1 MSNFVLDSAGSDS
14 TKENYSKVVLKKEMI
29 MSVAEQET
37 RDISSMSLV
46 KKRISE
52 MSQGRSPGHHGPT
65 VCTTK
70 IPSLGNRPL
79 ERPHPPQHI
88 FYAPKPY
95 YNATS
100 QHKMARLEECVSNE
114 PNEPP
119 TPEVPP
125 RRSSQSHGASPKPKL
140 PPKPR
145 NLAMKGAQE
154 SGASGTVNDGRHCA
168 DSVLAR
174 PAEIRDEDQPWPL
187 PKRFQSKSISY
198 PYVTSLQSMDKADL
212 LERRRSCSEFQDLIQ
227 KKGEIRDR
235 ILSKIQLLRD
245 ERDLIVEE
253 KRNNDQM
260 GQAILDE
267 LESVANSTEVDR
279 VYKFLQEVEQI
290 TKLRVGLQIRLSR
303 AQKLLQRRDITPK
316 EKEALE
322 FKIARLT
329 EQIREADDL
338 QGHTNRRRSAIEA
351 ILQKYNFQNKNYE
364 EDEGDLFT
372 RFLDFLQTLVSK
384 ITEQKEMD
392 QRVQEGEEQIVAL
405 NDSNNSFN
413 NSSLSEQ

>member
-1 MSNFVLDSAGSDS
+1 M
-14 TKENYSKVVLKKEMI
+14 VLKKEMI

-52 MSQGRSPGHHGPT
+52 MSQGSSACPQNQT

-70 IPSLGNRPL
+70 VPGMGNRPL
-79 ERPHPPQHI
+79 DRPHPPQHLL
-88 FYAPKPY
+88 YAPKPY
-95 YNATS
+95 CNS
-100 QHKMARLEECVSNE
+100 SVSNRKMAKLEEFPSRDSDD
-114 PNEPP
+114 PP
-119 TPEVPP
+119 TPAVPP
-125 RRSSQSHGASPKPKL
+125 RRSAQSHGASPKPKL

-145 NLAMKGAQE
+145 NLSSFKATQE
-154 SGASGTVNDGRHCA
+154 IGRA
-168 DSVLAR
+168 VLAR
-174 PAEIRDEDQPWPL
+174 PAEIRDEDDDLGRDQDQLWSL

-235 ILSKIQLLRD
+235 ILSKIHLLRD
-245 ERDLIVEE
+245 ERDLIMEE
-253 KRNNDQM
+253 KRDNDKV
-260 GQAILDE
+260 GQGILNE

-290 TKLRVGLQIRLSR
+290 TKLTVGLQIRLNR
-303 AQKLLQRRDITPK
+303 AQRLLQRSRNTPK
-316 EKEALE
+316 EKDALE

-351 ILQKYNFQNKNYE
+351 ILQKYNFRNKNH

-372 RFLDFLQTLVSK
+372 RFLDFLHIMVSK

-413 NSSLSEQ
+413 MSLSEQ